1 MVHKPVN
8 IYTKL

>member
-1 MVHKPVN
+1 MVHKPAN